1 MELRQLYTGPQYPA
15 LDTVAFDRL
24 SGTVT
29 DAPQSLLYLSRNDH
43 AERQTRDRWRKHGPP
58 LTLSIETF
66 DSLISDC
73 YERDQFAGQSTHV
86 DQPLRNRFVEL
97 AVEALDDPS
106 NPLAVPGRAPSAGL
120 CRQVED
126 LLSLMEFADLHSASA
141 IYDRLEREGLS
152 EQGEIVSAVTNAF
165 ETVRSDIDDSGRQTL
180 RAERYHHVLTTDT
193 PLSTFLSSVDAVVL
207 GGFTLF
213 SPLERRLVESIAE
226 TWPTVA
232 ILPQLVDSTE
242 PLGVDRGAERAVHAY
257 AELGFDREYVE
268 GVSTPGTGVARRL
281 YRPAGGEQDDGT
293 RETNSSLELRQ
304 PETIPQELRYVARD
318 VRRRIAAGTSP
329 DDIGVVLTDPGGYHE
344 RLVDTFEQYE
354 IPATLVI
361 ERGFADTALGE
372 VVSGLVSLSRDDP
385 AIEPVTALLSN
396 PLVTSVDDNVQAD
409 YIELARVAN
418 RLTSRRLKSAY
429 EHLSD
434 DVETAIKSVVENAT
448 SLRDCSLA
456 YLPERLDSLLDQLGV
471 TGAIDSLPKTPR
483 GRTER
488 AAKQSLDRTLE
499 TVALTDG
506 IADVGRADPVDRLER
521 ALTGVTLDA
530 ESGREDGHVLV
541 CGLGE
546 AAPRSFDHIYV
557 LGLTLGHFPSNQ
569 ERLAFARPIND
580 AHEDFE
586 QTDIQQGAR
595 YNFGLLLASDASLT
609 LTSPERDLSGD
620 PHVEAD
626 VLTELRRVTGLEPEP
641 IDPSDVSPGSREDV
655 QRSLARRFAHDDVD
669 EYASAI
675 DDAADVG
682 TFDERRRQRLHQGVA
697 CAAARASPNPTPY
710 DGELSPETVATLHGT
725 DSRSPYSPSQLE
737 TYAKCG
743 FKYYMDRVLDIDE
756 PDEIGLEPDARERG
770 GFIHDV
776 LEHYYADRQTTP
788 GQALDIRGDRQ
799 ASEEHL
805 LQVALRFL
813 EVRFDDDPAP
823 TAFQHEWL
831 TAVFAGLGDPN
842 ENPYYGDDAYGNPE
856 RGLFVRFLDHEFDEV
871 AKASARPAW
880 FEVRVGRSYGDET
893 VLREE
898 PVEVDTPS
906 GPVPIA
912 GMIDRIDA
920 VSETDPT
927 QIVVRDYKTGG
938 TPSEADT
945 LSGLSFQL
953 PLYALLAEGALD
965 DVETVGGSYYQTKPP
980 TSVNH
985 RKGLIGSEEQAT
997 WVNSDSVETPLLRYS
1012 KPTFTTHRAFREFIE
1027 TETPRRLGA
1036 LTTAIESGRF
1046 QPTVLDPMDAGCR
1059 YCGYSDVC
1067 DVRSHRRRDV
1077 IDEIDDEGV
1086 SAYVPLA
1093 ARDVAPGDVLEV
1105 E

>member
-1 MELRQLYTGPQYPA
+1 LYTGPQYPA
-15 LDTVAFDRL
+15 LENVAFDHFFD
-24 SGTVT
+24 TVT
-29 DAPQSLLYLSRNDH
+29 DAPRSLLYISRNDH
-43 AERQTRDRWRKHGPP
+43 PERQTRERWCEFGPP
-58 LTLSIETF
+58 FSLSIETF
-66 DSLISDC
+66 DRVVSDC
-73 YERDQFAGQSTHV
+73 YEREQFAGRSTHV
-86 DQPLRNRFVEL
+86 DQPLRHRLVEL
-97 AVEALDDPS
+97 AVETLEDPS
-106 NPLAVPGRAPSAGL
+106 NPLTVRDRLPSAGL
-120 CRQVED
+120 CRQVEE
-126 LLSLMEFADLHSASA
+126 LLSLMEFADLDSAVT
-141 IYDRLEREGLS
+141 IRERLENEGLP
-152 EQGEIVSAVTNAF
+152 EEGAVVSAVTDAF
-165 ETVRSDIDDSGRQTL
+165 EMVRDEIDRSRQQTL

-193 PLSTFLSSVDAVVL
+193 PFSDYFPSIDAVIL

-213 SPLERRLVESIAE
+213 SPLERRLVKRIVE

-232 ILPQLVDSTE
+232 ILPQLIDSPE
-242 PLGVDRGAERAVHAY
+242 PLGVDRGAERAFHTY
-257 AELGFDREYVE
+257 AELGFEREYVE
-268 GVSTPGTGVARRL
+268 GVSSSGINVARQI
-281 YRPAGGEQDDGT
+281 YRPAGIEQDTATGAI
-293 RETNSSLELRQ
+293 NGSLELRQ
-304 PETIPQELRYVARD
+304 PETLPQELRYVARE
-318 VRRRIAAGTSP
+318 VRHRIAAGTSP
-329 DDIGVVLTDPGGYHE
+329 DDIGVVLTNPDGYHA
-344 RLVDTFEQYE
+344 RLVDTFEQYG
-354 IPATLVI
+354 IPATLAI

-372 VVSGLVSLSRDDP
+372 VVSELVSLSRDDP
-385 AIEPVTALLSN
+385 ALESVIALLSN
-396 PLVTSVDDNVQAD
+396 PLVTSVDEDVHAD
-409 YIELARVAN
+409 HIELARVAN
-418 RLTSRRLKSAY
+418 RLTSRRLETAY

-434 DVETAIKSVVENAT
+434 DVETEIKSAIEDAT

-456 YLPERLDSLLDQLGV
+456 DLPDRLDSLLDQLGV

-488 AAKQSLDRTLE
+488 AAKRSLDRIGE

-506 IADVGRADPVDRLER
+506 IADVGRSDPVDRLER
-521 ALTGVTLDA
+521 ALTGVMLDA

-541 CGLGE
+541 CSLGE
-546 AAPRSFDHIYV
+546 VAPRSFDHIYV
-557 LGLTLGHFPSNQ
+557 LGLTLGHFPSNP
-569 ERLAFARPIND
+569 ERLAFTRPINE

-586 QTDIQQGAR
+586 QADVQQRAR

-609 LTSPERDLSGD
+609 LTVPERDLGGD
-620 PHVEAD
+620 PYVEAD

-641 IDPSDVSPGSREDV
+641 INPSDISPGSREDV

-669 EYASAI
+669 EYASTI

-697 CAAARASPNPTPY
+697 CAAARASPDLTPY
-710 DGELSPETVATLHGT
+710 DGELSPEAVTTLHGT
-725 DSRSPYSPSQLE
+725 DSRAPYSPSQLE

-743 FKYYMDRVLDIDE
+743 FKYYMHRILGIEE

-776 LEHYYADRQTTP
+776 FEHYYADRQTTP
-788 GQALDIRGDRQ
+788 GQALDIRGDRH

-813 EVRFDDDPAP
+813 EARFDDDPAP
-823 TAFQHEWL
+823 TAFQREWL

-871 AKASARPAW
+871 AKATARPAW

-898 PVEVDTPS
+898 PVEIDTPS

-912 GMIDRIDA
+912 GMVDRIDA
-920 VSETDPT
+920 VPETDPT

-953 PLYALLAEGALD
+953 PLYALLAEGAIE

-985 RKGLIGSEEQAT
+985 RKGLIGSEEQST
-997 WVNSDSVETPLLRYS
+997 YVYSDTVETPLLRFS
-1012 KPTFTTHRAFREFIE
+1012 KPTFTSHRAFRKFIE
-1027 TETPRRLGA
+1027 TETPRRLGE

-1046 QPTVLDPMDAGCR
+1046 QPTVLDPKDAGCR

-1067 DVRSHRRRDV
+1067 DVRSHRRQDV
-1077 IDEIDDEGV
+1077 IDEIDDEGIA
-1086 SAYVPLA
+1086 AYVPLA
-1093 ARDVAPGDVLEV
+1093 ARDADPADVLEV